1 MTAVWTAFG
10 TTYRTGTLEAGQPIL
25 ASVWNTYVR
34 DNLQYLFDRALA
46 GGKIS
51 AFGLPVAIVP
61 SAQGS
66 AGIISEFARGGHV
79 HLTPARW
86 PLAVSVA
93 GAPVGVRDTINF
105 VGGATVTT
113 ATLVGGVSGVT
124 VAANPEGG
132 TDFAFA
138 GSAQYPG
145 ASNPGDSVDAGTL
158 SVFSQPDHV
167 HQREG
172 SASPLA
178 LVPGSAGASGTAT
191 SLGLGD
197 HVHGVPAAWPVT
209 WVGPTQTTSGQSVAT
224 SAIVDFVAA
233 GGYLNIV
240 GNKNA
245 TNGWTDLTFTSTG
258 TASSILAYADGTGTG
273 QMRAGINFVAGSQVT
288 LSLAVPTTPQPLDL
302 TVSTQIAYGQT
313 TPVAFRDEAARTTLP
328 ATISQLYVAGT
339 SYPGTTAFSVNSLHT
354 HVLDV
359 GALTAVASGAV
370 VPGAAE
376 SAGSGTGAAVAGSNH
391 RHATPAQWPL
401 TIRRIV
407 AGDAG
412 YTVATRRDTLD
423 FLSGTNISA
432 ALSNPSGVATVTLT
446 ATPAASTSARIFI
459 DRKVIS
465 GNATQSVTFSSISQ
479 SYAHLEMHGKG
490 RIVQNTQYSDVLVQV
505 NGGAASSCTN
515 YGRLI
520 AFPYTQASTL
530 SNSLFTT
537 TTDMRLGTFC
547 GNGLSGET
555 PPGHRGMFTARFW
568 NYTLAQLTHTMTS
581 SAVTSYTTGT
591 ATYQGVTDDRYDAE
605 FSGSYSNT
613 ATITAAT
620 AITAMTVKVSDGLT
634 FADGTVFDLYGLA

>member
-10 TTYRTGTLEAGQPIL
+10 TTYLTGTLEAGQPIL
-25 ASVWNTYVR
+25 APVWNTYVR

-46 GGKIS
+46 GGKLS
-51 AFGLPVAIVP
+51 AFGSPVAIVP

-93 GAPVGVRDTINF
+93 GIPVGVRDTINF
-105 VGGATVTT
+105 VSGATVTT
-113 ATLVGGVSGVT
+113 ATLVGGASGVT
-124 VAANPEGG
+124 VASNPEGG

-145 ASNPGDSVDAGTL
+145 ASAPGDSVDAGTL
-158 SVFSQPDHV
+158 AVFAQSGHV

-172 SASPLA
+172 SAAPA
-178 LVPGSAGASGTAT
+178 TIVPGAAGSAGTAT

-197 HVHGVPAAWPVT
+197 HVHGVPAAWPVM

-224 SAIVDFVAA
+224 SAIVDFVGA

-240 GNKNA
+240 GAKDA
-245 TNGWTDLTFTSTG
+245 TNGWVNLTISSTG

-273 QMRAGINFVAGSQVT
+273 QIRAGINFVAGAQVT
-288 LSLAVPTTPQPLDL
+288 LSLAVPASPQPLDL
-302 TVSTQIAYGQT
+302 TVSTQILYGQT

-328 ATISQLYVAGT
+328 ATINQLYVSGT

-354 HVLDV
+354 HVLDI
-359 GALTAVASGAV
+359 ASLTAVASGAV

-407 AGDAG
+407 AGDTG

-423 FLSGTNISA
+423 FLSGTNITA

-465 GNATQSVTFSSISQ
+465 GNATQSVTFSAISQ
-479 SYAHLEMHGKG
+479 AYAHLEMHGKG
-490 RIVQNTQYSDVLVQV
+490 RIFQNIQYSDVTVAV
-505 NGGAASSCTN
+505 NGGAASSCTSH
-515 YGRLI
+515 GRLI
-520 AFPYTQASTL
+520 TFPYTQASTL
-530 SNSLFTT
+530 DNRVYTT
-537 TTDMRLGTFC
+537 TTDMRLGMLC
-547 GNGLSGET
+547 GNGSSGET
-555 PPGHRGMFTARFW
+555 PPGHRGMFVARFW
-568 NYTLAQLTHTMTS
+568 NYTLAQSTHTMTS
-581 SAVTSYTTGT
+581 SAVTSYTTST

-605 FSGSYSNT
+605 LCASYSST

-620 AITAMTVKVSDGLT
+620 AITAMTVQVTAGAT